1 MKIKMFSY
9 SQLDTFIHR
18 LSGLTKLLA
27 FLFLS
32 FAVMLTYDIRIMIL
46 CLIISLICF
55 KVAQISLKKIKVVL
69 IYVFIFLVL
78 NVVMT
83 YFLAPDYGTEI
94 YGSRTVWF
102 EFNSYLVVTQ
112 ETMYYLF
119 VKTLKYFS
127 MVPLGLI
134 FIFTTNPS
142 EFASSLNHIGIPYKV
157 CTTLSL
163 TLRYFPDIIRDYDNI
178 SLAQQA
184 RGIELSKKEKFTKR
198 FVMTVKMVIPLIF
211 STLDRVEVIANA
223 MTLRGYAKSNKRSWY
238 SYRALKKEDYITIV
252 LSLCVLLLSLY
263 MRFFVTHTMFYYPF
277 T

>member
-18 LSGLTKLLA
+18 LSGLTKLLS

-46 CLIISLICF
+46 CMAISLICF
-55 KVAQISLKKIKVVL
+55 KIAQISIRKIKVVL

-94 YGSRTVWF
+94 YGTRTVWF
-102 EFNSYLVVTQ
+102 EFNSYLVITQ

-223 MTLRGYAKSNKRSWY
+223 MTLRGYGKSNKRTWY
-238 SYRALKKEDYITIV
+238 SYRALKKEDYITVI
-252 LSLCVLLLSLY
+252 LSLGVLLLSLY

-277 T
+277 H

>member
-18 LSGLTKLLA
+18 LSGLTKLVS
-27 FLFLS
+27 FLLLS
-32 FAVMLTYDIRIMIL
+32 FAVMLTYDYRIML
-46 CLIISLICF
+46 LTMVISLIAF
-55 KVAQISLKKIKVVL
+55 KIAKIQLKQIKIILYYVAFFLFMNIVL
-69 IYVFIFLVL
+69 
-78 NVVMT
+78 T
-83 YFLAPDYGTEI
+83 YILAPDYGTEI
-94 YGSRTVWF
+94 YGSRTVLF
-102 EFNSYLVVTQ
+102 QFNSYFVVTK
-112 ETMYYLF
+112 ETLFYLA

-163 TLRYFPDIIRDYDNI
+163 TLRYFPDIIRDYNNI

-184 RGIELSKKEKFTKR
+184 RGIELSKKEKFSKR

-211 STLDRVEVIANA
+211 STLDRVEVISNA
-223 MTLRGYAKSNKRSWY
+223 MSLRGYGKLKKRTWY
-238 SYRALKKEDYITIV
+238 SFRKLTASDYAIC
-252 LSLCVLLLSLY
+252 LMSLLILIFSMY
-263 MRFFVTHTMFYYPF
+263 MRFVITKTMFYYPF
-277 T
+277 

>member
-198 FVMTVKMVIPLIF
+198 FVLTVKMVIPLIF

-252 LSLCVLLLSLY
+252 LSFLVLILSLY

-277 T
+277 S

>member
-18 LSGLTKLLA
+18 LSGLTKLVS
-27 FLFLS
+27 FLLLS
-32 FAVMLTYDIRIMIL
+32 FAVMLTYDYRIML
-46 CLIISLICF
+46 LTMVISLIAF
-55 KVAQISLKKIKVVL
+55 KIAKIQLKQIKIILYYVV
-69 IYVFIFLVL
+69 FFLFMNIVL
-78 NVVMT
+78 T
-83 YFLAPDYGTEI
+83 YILATDYGTEI
-94 YGSRTVWF
+94 YGSRTVLF
-102 EFNSYLVVTQ
+102 QFNSYFVVTK
-112 ETMYYLF
+112 ETLFYLA

-163 TLRYFPDIIRDYDNI
+163 TLRYFPDIIRDYNNI

-184 RGIELSKKEKFTKR
+184 RGIELSKKEKFSKR

-211 STLDRVEVIANA
+211 STLDRVEVISNA
-223 MTLRGYAKSNKRSWY
+223 MSLRGYGKLKKRTWY
-238 SYRALKKEDYITIV
+238 SFRKLTVSDYAIC
-252 LSLCVLLLSLY
+252 LMSLLILIFSMY
-263 MRFFVTHTMFYYPF
+263 MRFVITKTMFYYPF
-277 T
+277 

>member
-18 LSGLTKLLA
+18 LSGLTKLVS
-27 FLFLS
+27 FLLLS
-32 FAVMLTYDIRIMIL
+32 FAVMLTYDYRIML
-46 CLIISLICF
+46 LTMVISLIAF
-55 KVAQISLKKIKVVL
+55 KIAKIQLKQIKIILYYVV
-69 IYVFIFLVL
+69 FFLFMNIVL
-78 NVVMT
+78 T
-83 YFLAPDYGTEI
+83 YILAPDYGTEI
-94 YGSRTVWF
+94 YGSRTVLF
-102 EFNSYLVVTQ
+102 QFNSYFVVTK
-112 ETMYYLF
+112 ETLFYLA

-163 TLRYFPDIIRDYDNI
+163 TLRYFPDIIRDYNNI

-184 RGIELSKKEKFTKR
+184 RGIELSKKEKFSKR

-211 STLDRVEVIANA
+211 STLDRVEVISNA
-223 MTLRGYAKSNKRSWY
+223 MSLRGYGKLKKRTWY
-238 SYRALKKEDYITIV
+238 SFRKLTVSDYAIC
-252 LSLCVLLLSLY
+252 LMSLLILIFSMY
-263 MRFFVTHTMFYYPF
+263 MRFVVTKTMFYYPF
-277 T
+277 

>member
-18 LSGLTKLLA
+18 LSGLTKLVS
-27 FLFLS
+27 FLLLS
-32 FAVMLTYDIRIMIL
+32 FAVMLTYDYRIML
-46 CLIISLICF
+46 LTMVISLIAF
-55 KVAQISLKKIKVVL
+55 KIAKIQLKQIKIILYYVV
-69 IYVFIFLVL
+69 FFLFMNIVL
-78 NVVMT
+78 T
-83 YFLAPDYGTEI
+83 YILAPDYGTEI
-94 YGSRTVWF
+94 YGSRTVLF
-102 EFNSYLVVTQ
+102 QFNSYFVVTK
-112 ETMYYLF
+112 ETLFYLA

-163 TLRYFPDIIRDYDNI
+163 TLRYFPDIIRDYNNI

-184 RGIELSKKEKFTKR
+184 RGIELSKKEKFSKR

-211 STLDRVEVIANA
+211 STLDRVEVISNA
-223 MTLRGYAKSNKRSWY
+223 MSLRGYGKLKKRTWY
-238 SYRALKKEDYITIV
+238 SFRKLTVSDYAIC
-252 LSLCVLLLSLY
+252 LMSLLILIFSMY
-263 MRFFVTHTMFYYPF
+263 MRFVITKTMFYYPF
-277 T
+277 

>member
-277 T
+277 S